1 LGATVLLNPR
11 DGFVLLA
18 LLPFIRDWPRAQI
31 VRFLLGAAALVLVAA
46 LLSFVTFGIP
56 LPYVGYV
63 FGTAAAQTID
73 PEPTWTF
80 RFWVGLPAI
89 LFDRVFGIAG
99 TAPWLFIAA

>member
-1 LGATVLLNPR
+1 AAGLV
-11 DGFVLLA
+11 
-18 LLPFIRDWPRAQI
+18 I
-31 VRFLLGAAALVLVAA
+31 VAALVSL
-46 LLSFVTFGIP
+46 VTFGIP
-56 LPYVGYV
+56 LPYVGYL

-99 TAPWLFIAA
+99 TAPWLFISALGAATALRADRLRLVPALLLVALLAVLGWRRARA